1 MPSSINKIGKKKKMT
16 LIIEISNQISFSDLP
31 IIIKKEEKSI
41 ILYTISRES
50 QKREA

>member
-1 MPSSINKIGKKKKMT
+1 MT

-31 IIIKKEEKSI
+31 ITIKKEEKSI
-41 ILYTISRES
+41 ILYTTSRES